1 MLPAGVRLAH
11 LDEVVAE
18 DYESTF
24 SPDYEAS

>member
-1 MLPAGVRLAH
+1 MLRAGVRLAH

-18 DYESTF
+18 RYESTL